1 MSFVRLLL
9 CSLFVAGSAGVTTAA
24 SAANGWDEATQGDLA
39 NLGAAPTPI
48 TLGAGSNLVLGTS
61 GRSAG
66 VVDRD
71 YFTFTLPAG
80 WQLDSITLLP
90 GSTFIGASGLGF
102 IAVEGGTQMTTNPTG
117 SDPSALLGWHHT
129 SENDIGTDVLGL
141 IGLGAGAIGFSGPL
155 GAGSYTF
162 WAQETATGSA
172 AYRFDFNVSV
182 VPEPAAPMLM
192 AAGLAALAALRRR
205 R

>member
-1 MSFVRLLL
+1 MSFARLLM
-9 CSLFVAGSAGVTTAA
+9 CSLFVAGAAAGTTAA
-24 SAANGWDEATQGDLA
+24 SAANGWDEATQGDFA
-39 NLGAAPTPI
+39 NLGTAPTPI
-48 TLGAGSNLVLGTS
+48 TLGVGSNLILGTS

-102 IAVEGGTQMTTNPTG
+102 IAVQGGTQVTMSPTS
-117 SDPSALLGWHHT
+117 SDPSVLLGWHHT

-155 GAGSYTF
+155 QAGSYAF

-172 AYRFDFNVSV
+172 TYRYDFNVSV
-182 VPEPAAPMLM
+182 VPEPAAPLLM
-192 AAGLAALAALRRR
+192 AAGLAALAALRKRR
-205 R
+205 